1 MGTVGNRTRVNTTI
15 SAKEETVQRLA
26 KAPVANIGDVMQRLY
41 SFDAGLVPLNSHR
54 LCGPAFTIRV
64 PTGDNLYLHH
74 AMDMLSTGEVLVVAA
89 EGSSRRA
96 ITGELML
103 QYMATKNIGGVVV
116 DGYVRDLDY
125 IKTTC
130 PYPVYARGTNP
141 NGPYKNGPGEI
152 NYPVAIGGVVVNP
165 GDIIV
170 GDVDGLAVVPVAEA
184 EAVANEVEAVMAKEA
199 SIIENITTKSEFNR
213 PWVAEQMSRIGAVHI

>member
-1 MGTVGNRTRVNTTI
+1 MGTVGNRIRDLKTVATKNETR
-15 SAKEETVQRLA
+15 KQLA
-26 KAPVANIGDVMQRLY
+26 SAPVANIGDVMQRLY

-64 PTGDNLYLHH
+64 PSGDNLFIHH
-74 AMDMLSTGEVLVVAA
+74 AMDMLSPGQILVVAA

-103 QYMATKNIGGVVV
+103 QYMATKNIGGVVI

-125 IKTTC
+125 IRGSC
-130 PYPVYARGTNP
+130 PFPVYARGTNP

-152 NYPVAIGGVVVNP
+152 NYPVAIAGVVIKP

-170 GDVDGLAVVPVAEA
+170 GDTDGLVVVPAEEADHIASEVAT
-184 EAVANEVEAVMAKEA
+184 VMQTEA
-199 SIIENITTKSEFNR
+199 SIIDNITTKGRFDR
-213 PWVAEQMSRIGAVHI
+213 PWVAEQMNRIGAVHI